1 MTGSHRSTEIPTV
14 RNVLT
19 TGAVALA
26 VIASSALAPGSSSA
40 AAEAPADAPKSSPSP
55 TNKPM
60 RMDEP
65 MRGEM
70 KKEGMMK
77 RDVKESMEKWG
88 PKMDD
93 MMDKEERAMPRG
105 DAKK

>member
-1 MTGSHRSTEIPTV
+1 MKKL
-14 RNVLT
+14 LT
-19 TGAVALA
+19 MAFT
-26 VIASSALAPGSSSA
+26 VIAFSALAPGSSST

-55 TNKPM
+55 KNKPM

-77 RDVKESMEKWG
+77 RDVKKSMEKWG

-93 MMDKEERAMPRG
+93 MMDKEEKTMTRG
-105 DAKK
+105 NAKK